1 VNVPRIG
8 IVGAGGDIGRR
19 LVAALRRPNSAVH
32 GPVHL
37 VLAGRDPRSIPVPP
51 ALDGTAATVL
61 TTQGL
66 DARDL
71 SALARFAA
79 PLDAVVSAIG
89 PSHDHALRAA
99 STVTASGAHY
109 VDVGG
114 PADAQDLD
122 EVGVCSAPRGD
133 RTALLYAGGPP
144 RGPPGSSRGHCSA
157 RSCRTG
163 PHLRGPSR
171 SWRVGE
177 APSHGQAR
185 RTISRV
191 SRTGTWN
198 LLLRGGTDIGSPG
211 SWPARTTSN
220 ERSSPSL
227 SACSRSWTRMA
238 SPSPDSTTWTR
249 PPGTARW
256 RGTVSRTCFGWR
268 RAWGVTEGARRL
280 RDATTALAAGTRSY
294 VVLAAC
300 NEHRRMLLRAPGEA
314 ALAAE
319 VGDRC
324 GGPDPRRAGC
334 DRDRSRSSGA
344 RSRACARGHDRA
356 GQHVHRHHHRRP
368 VRTHDAGGNAVNSA
382 HRVGRGR
389 LDLRPHVPAR
399 LAPDGRRPGDRIA
412 GTWRRSVPTG
422 RRGAWDPLA
431 DLA

>member
-133 RTALLYAGGPP
+133 RTALLYAGALPGASGILPRALLRTELPDGTPPP
-144 RGPPGSSRGHCSA
+144 RTLEVVAGGRGAFTRAGAEDYLEGLAHGDVEPLA
-157 RSCRTG
+157 A
-163 PHLRGPSR
+163 
-171 SWRVGE
+171 WRDG
-177 APSHGQAR
+177 H
-185 RTISRV
+185 RV
-191 SRTGTWN
+191 SGVVAREDDVEREEFPEPVSLFPFLDADGIALARQYDLDEATWYSAMAGDGIAD
-198 LLLRGGTDIGSPG
+198 LLRLAAG
-211 SWPARTTSN
+211 
-220 ERSSPSL
+220 
-227 SACSRSWTRMA
+227 M
-238 SPSPDSTTWTR
+238 
-249 PPGTARW
+249 
-256 RGTVSRTCFGWR
+256 
-268 RAWGVTEGARRL
+268 GVTEGARRL

-319 VGDRC
+319 V
-324 GGPDPRRAGC
+324 AT
-334 DRDRSRSSGA
+334 A
-344 RSRACARGHDRA
+344 AVAQTLA
-356 GQHVHRHHHRRP
+356 GQVATGIAP
-368 VRTHDAGGNAVNSA
+368 AAA
-382 HRVGRGR
+382 A
-389 LDLRPHVPAR
+389 LDPERA
-399 LAPDGRRPGDRIA
+399 
-412 GTWRRSVPTG
+412 
-422 RRGAWDPLA
+422 LA
-431 DLA
+431 DMTGPGSTCTVTTIDDPSEPTMQEGTL